1 MSVMTFCAY
10 GLVITLCIPRRDW
23 YQAKPSRMGI
33 LAWKRSNRLSSC
45 LAYLTSSDFS
55 SFSLSLTERN
65 IAKGTADPRVSALTK
80 VIAFKPYRSTQLVY
94 SIKFKLSHAIQL
106 QNLDQ
111 ISASKSW
118 PKIYFKIFNIFNI
131 VVSRL
136 NLYQTSASKL
146 RPNLSPHVPQH
157 QHQQHL
163 QHQEVLSWHL
173 QRPESHQLSL
183 QNRSQCVS

>member
-1 MSVMTFCAY
+1 MLPTSFCTKQVKINKFLWENAWRRHFDLCWFMSVMTFCAY

-45 LAYLTSSDFS
+45 LAYFTSSDFS

-94 SIKFKLSHAIQL
+94 SIKFKLSHTIQF

-118 PKIYFKIFNIFNI
+118 PKIYFKTSISSI
-131 VVSRL
+131 SW
-136 NLYQTSASKL
+136 YQG
-146 RPNLSPHVPQH
+146 
-157 QHQQHL
+157 
-163 QHQEVLSWHL
+163 
-173 QRPESHQLSL
+173 
-183 QNRSQCVS
+183 